1 MRERMRVPWPAASM
15 TTVGAVTGR
24 MLEADRPRRPGPAG
38 GPVPT
43 APAAASSLR
52 AVQVRPM
59 LDGRV
64 AVITGAGRGLGAAIA
79 DELAAQGASVVIA
92 DLDEELAATTA
103 EGLRTAGRAATSRV
117 ADVSDAEQVTELF
130 DAVFAEHGRLDVLV
144 NNAGVGAVGPS
155 EDLDFEVWSHTLAVN
170 LTGTFLCAQAAARHM
185 LPEGRGVIVNI
196 GSVFATTGMPMRAA
210 YAASKHGVVGLTKV
224 LATEWAS
231 RGLRVV
237 AVDPAYVRTALDDAD
252 QRAGGY
258 SEVDIAR
265 RTPMGRYAEPAEV
278 ARVVAFLASDAASFV
293 TGSEVAVD
301 GGWLAYGGW

>member
-1 MRERMRVPWPAASM
+1 M

-24 MLEADRPRRPGPAG
+24 MLEAGQPQAGAGAHPLGPR
-38 GPVPT
+38 
-43 APAAASSLR
+43 AALAR
-52 AVQVRPM
+52 AVEVRPM

-79 DELAAQGASVVIA
+79 AELAAQGASVVIA
-92 DLDEELAATTA
+92 DLDEQLAATTA
-103 EGLRTAGRAATSRV
+103 EGLRAAGRAATPRV
-117 ADVSDAEQVTELF
+117 ADVSHPEQVTELF
-130 DAVFAEHGRLDVLV
+130 AAVIAEHGRLDVLV
-144 NNAGVGAVGPS
+144 NNAGVGAIGPS
-155 EDLDFEVWSHTLAVN
+155 EELDFAVWSRTLAVN

-185 LPEGRGVIVNI
+185 LPAGRGVIVNI
-196 GSVFATTGMPMRAA
+196 GSLFAATGMPLRAA

-224 LATEWAS
+224 LATEWAG

-237 AVDPAYVRTALDDAD
+237 AVDPAYVRTTLDDTD
-252 QRAGGY
+252 QRIGGY
-258 SEVDIAR
+258 TEADIAR
-265 RTPMGRYAEPAEV
+265 RTPLGRYAEPAEV

>member
-1 MRERMRVPWPAASM
+1 M
-15 TTVGAVTGR
+15 
-24 MLEADRPRRPGPAG
+24 
-38 GPVPT
+38 
-43 APAAASSLR
+43 
-52 AVQVRPM
+52 
-59 LDGRV
+59 DGRV
-64 AVITGAGRGLGAAIA
+64 AVVTGAGRGLGAAIA
-79 DELAAQGASVVIA
+79 DELSARGAGVVIA
-92 DLDEELAATTA
+92 DRDAQLAADA
-103 EGLRTAGRAATSRV
+103 AAGLRAAGRQATSAV
-117 ADVSDAEQVTELF
+117 ADVSDPAQVTALF
-130 DAVFAEHGRLDVLV
+130 DAAVAEHGRLDVLV
-144 NNAGVGAVGPS
+144 NNAGLGAVAPS
-155 EDLDFEVWSHTLAVN
+155 QELAIDVWSRTLAVN

-185 LPEGRGVIVNI
+185 LPAGRGVIVNI
-196 GSVFATTGMPMRAA
+196 GSVFAATGMPMRAA

-258 SEVDIAR
+258 SEADIAR

>member
-1 MRERMRVPWPAASM
+1 M
-15 TTVGAVTGR
+15 
-24 MLEADRPRRPGPAG
+24 
-38 GPVPT
+38 
-43 APAAASSLR
+43 
-52 AVQVRPM
+52 
-59 LDGRV
+59 DGRV
-64 AVITGAGRGLGAAIA
+64 AVVTGAGRGLGAAIA
-79 DELAAQGASVVIA
+79 DELSARGAGVVIA
-92 DLDEELAATTA
+92 DRDAQLAADA
-103 EGLRTAGRAATSRV
+103 AAGLRAAGRQATSAV
-117 ADVSDAEQVTELF
+117 ADVSDPAQVTALF
-130 DAVFAEHGRLDVLV
+130 DAAVAEHGRLDVLV
-144 NNAGVGAVGPS
+144 NNAGLGAVAPS
-155 EDLDFEVWSHTLAVN
+155 QELAIDVWSRTLAVN

-185 LPEGRGVIVNI
+185 LPAGRGVIVNI
-196 GSVFATTGMPMRAA
+196 GSVFAATGMPMRAA

-258 SEVDIAR
+258 SEADIAR

-301 GGWLAYGGW
+301 GGWLAFGGW

>member
-1 MRERMRVPWPAASM
+1 
-15 TTVGAVTGR
+15 
-24 MLEADRPRRPGPAG
+24 
-38 GPVPT
+38 
-43 APAAASSLR
+43 
-52 AVQVRPM
+52 M

-92 DLDEELAATTA
+92 DRDEELARATA
-103 EGLRTAGRAATSRV
+103 EGLRAAGRVATPRV
-117 ADVSDAEQVTELF
+117 ADVSDAEQV
-130 DAVFAEHGRLDVLV
+130 D
-144 NNAGVGAVGPS
+144 GAVRCRRRRARPPRRPRQQRRRRRGRRPRRS
-155 EDLDFEVWSHTLAVN
+155 STFDVWSRTLAVN

-185 LPEGRGVIVNI
+185 LPAGRGVIVNI
-196 GSVFATTGMPMRAA
+196 GSLFAATGMPMRAA

-252 QRAGGY
+252 QRDGGY
-258 SEVDIAR
+258 TEADIAR

>member
-1 MRERMRVPWPAASM
+1 M

-24 MLEADRPRRPGPAG
+24 MLEAGRPQAG
-38 GPVPT
+38 
-43 APAAASSLR
+43 AALAC

-64 AVITGAGRGLGAAIA
+64 AVVTGAGRGLGAAIA
-79 DELAAQGASVVIA
+79 AELAAQGASLVIA
-92 DLDEELAATTA
+92 DRDEQLAATTA
-103 EGLRTAGRAATSRV
+103 EGLLAAGRAATPRMV
-117 ADVSDAEQVTELF
+117 DVSDAEQVTELF
-130 DAVFAEHGRLDVLV
+130 DGVVAEHGRLDVLV
-144 NNAGVGAVGPS
+144 NNAGVGAIGPS
-155 EDLDFEVWSHTLAVN
+155 EELDFAVWSRTLAVN

-185 LPEGRGVIVNI
+185 LPAGRGVIVNI
-196 GSVFATTGMPMRAA
+196 GSLFAATGMPLRAA

-224 LATEWAS
+224 LATEWAG

-237 AVDPAYVRTALDDAD
+237 AVDPAYVRTTLDDAD
-252 QRAGGY
+252 QRDGGY
-258 SEVDIAR
+258 TEADIAR

-278 ARVVAFLASDAASFV
+278 ARVVAFLASDAASFI